1 MAPDIPLILEG
12 YIIKK
17 GRMPNHLTFFPFS
30 NGNLSNRFAINKQ
43 EFSTINDFPEYGSCF
58 GVASQTLTLYEGF
71 SIPAYS
77 RIIFINYTD
86 SKDAALI
93 AVAYGG
99 KTYTAFRNRNIW
111 QDGKILISN
120 TDLNPEVYIVPRP
133 SDNSNFTFGNRTFQ
147 SYVRKSGKVVTIQL
161 NISASMASVSD
172 FVTAFT
178 IPQKYNPLSD
188 VIVNYTTQNANK
200 PMILFITKNGEI
212 KFSNFNTA
220 IDDWLCRQC
229 ITYVTN

>member
-1 MAPDIPLILEG
+1 MI
-12 YIIKK
+12 
-17 GRMPNHLTFFPFS
+17 T
-30 NGNLSNRFAINKQ
+30 
-43 EFSTINDFPEYGSCF
+43 
-58 GVASQTLTLYEGF
+58 
-71 SIPAYS
+71 
-77 RIIFINYTD
+77 
-86 SKDAALI
+86 
-93 AVAYGG
+93 
-99 KTYTAFRNRNIW
+99 
-111 QDGKILISN
+111 N